1 MTTMKKTIL
10 LLATLFYAF
19 IAYGDS
25 INFVKIYYNDSL
37 LVQFQPTNDYY
48 NIDINEATFKETD
61 VIYVKYLHAN
71 GDDKTT
77 FIYNVFNQNKQPL
90 YDLVVRKNGAP
101 ISITKKYLASD
112 FPLLKGNIYYFIVT
126 SIVNM
131 AELPPQRCFKITL
144 K

>member
-1 MTTMKKTIL
+1 MKKTIL
-10 LLATLFYAF
+10 LVATLFYTF
-19 IAYGDS
+19 IAVADS
-25 INFVKIYYNDSL
+25 INYVKIYYNDSL

-61 VIYVKYLHAN
+61 TIFVKYFYAN

-90 YDLVVRKNGAP
+90 YDLVVRKNGKP
-101 ISITKKYLASD
+101 ISITKKYLTSD
-112 FPLLKGNIYYFIVT
+112 FPLLKGNIYYFTVT

-131 AELPPQRCFKITL
+131 VELPPQRCLKITFI
-144 K
+144 